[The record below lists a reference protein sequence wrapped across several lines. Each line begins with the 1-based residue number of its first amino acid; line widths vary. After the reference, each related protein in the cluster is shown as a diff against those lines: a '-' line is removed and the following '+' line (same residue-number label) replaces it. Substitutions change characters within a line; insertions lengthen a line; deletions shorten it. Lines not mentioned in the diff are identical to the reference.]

1 MSQKL
6 IELKQHINS
15 VENIKATTQTM
26 STVAA
31 AKLARSRS
39 KAASLRNYAE
49 KMREIVLVQSYYV
62 AELGDKVAEV
72 SPLFKAKSD
81 EGKTIFVV
89 IGSDIGMCGSY
100 NGQIGRLAQAK
111 IEEMQAAGQN
121 CTVFCKGIKS
131 EEFFRRKTKIPIL
144 GMEKWSDE
152 GVSINDAIKLLVTMI
167 KLFNDPEIKEI
178 HCAYTKFYSPVK
190 REPTILKML
199 PLNFNIMAAP
209 GTFQSFEDWIYEPDP
224 ISILKELIPTYFRIQ
239 VFDMLLESYASEQ
252 GARMMAMEEA
262 SDRAEETLKGLRVNY
277 NKMRRD
283 LITLDL
289 LGILSAANVIE
300 LEAAKK
306 ASSGLF

>member
-6 IELKQHINS
+6 IELRHHIQS
-15 VENIKATTQTM
+15 VDNIKATTQTM

-31 AKLARSRS
+31 AKLARSRN
-39 KAASLRNYAE
+39 KAISLRTYAE
-49 KMREIVLVQSYYV
+49 KMREIVHVQSYYIAEMGDRV
-62 AELGDKVAEV
+62 ADI
-72 SPLFKAKSD
+72 SPLFRSKRI
-81 EGKTIFVV
+81 EGGKIVFVV

-100 NGQIGRLAQAK
+100 NGQIGRLAQSR
-111 IEEMQAAGQN
+111 IQELQGEGQT
-121 CTVFCKGIKS
+121 CAVYCKGIKS

-144 GMEKWSDE
+144 GMEKWSEE
-152 GVSINDAIKLLVTMI
+152 GVSINDAINLLVTMV
-167 KLFNDPEIKEI
+167 KLFNQDDVNEV

-190 REPTILKML
+190 REPAILKML
-199 PLNFNIMAAP
+199 PLSFDVLAA
-209 GTFQSFEDWIYEPDP
+209 GKYQVFEDWIYEPDP
-224 ISILKELIPTYFRIQ
+224 ISILRDLIPTYFRIH

-262 SDRAEETLKGLRVNY
+262 SDRAEETLRELRISY

-306 ASSGLF
+306 AGGLL